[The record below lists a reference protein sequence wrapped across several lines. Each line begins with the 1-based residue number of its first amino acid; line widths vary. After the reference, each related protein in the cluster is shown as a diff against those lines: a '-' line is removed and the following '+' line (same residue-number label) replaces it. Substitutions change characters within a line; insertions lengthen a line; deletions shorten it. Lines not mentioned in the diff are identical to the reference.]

1 MLAANTVSC
10 ITTRDDRDGKVHKV
24 FLGLGTVCKS
34 DRVGES
40 GEAESM
46 NSDSDAGDAAD
57 NDLIPQANLPEGDR
71 TEENRSEGRDFL
83 AMLQLAPRTAEAA
96 TPRTA
101 TPTSTSASPT
111 PSQIMTPITVSKQ
124 STPNTTLTAV
134 VKVQVFGGFF
144 VFVFYSFPMLKS
156 F

>member
-1 MLAANTVSC
+1 
-10 ITTRDDRDGKVHKV
+10 
-24 FLGLGTVCKS
+24 
-34 DRVGES
+34 
-40 GEAESM
+40 
-46 NSDSDAGDAAD
+46 
-57 NDLIPQANLPEGDR
+57 
-71 TEENRSEGRDFL
+71 
-83 AMLQLAPRTAEAA
+83 MLQLAPRTAEAA

-124 STPNTTLTAV
+124 STPNTTLTAA
-134 VKVQVFGGFF
+134 VKVQVFWGFF